1 MAENTI
7 DNLSIQVVASAERV
21 ISTFNR
27 LASGASGLRGAAR
40 GAAGA
45 MQDMAQGARDAG
57 TATQEAGTQSGKAR
71 PNIKGVGKDAKDAGE
86 NAKKGSSGLATFWQS
101 LKRIAY
107 YRMIRSIIKGIGQ
120 AFREG
125 AQNMYQWSS
134 ANPSLS
140 DFAKN
145 MNRIATSVLYLKNS
159 LGALLEPIVR
169 ILTPVI
175 EWVIDK
181 LVWLIDKVNQ
191 FFAALSGAETYTAAK
206 KVATTWGDAADDVAS
221 STHKAAEDIRRTLLG
236 FDEINRLDKPN
247 SGSYGGGGG
256 TPSMSAAAQD
266 MFEERPLEGWA
277 KAISDFI
284 RRIKDFFDGIFGPIK
299 QLFTDAG
306 SAFDDL
312 NRSLDAAQQEDKTVN
327 INVKI
332 NTTAEK
338 LWNDFV
344 DEWNAIKDKILFFKI
359 SPTPPVDLLWN
370 QIKNAWDSVDH
381 TLGFLI
387 ETASSANGHWKYFKN
402 DWDKEDHTVGFVI
415 KSASSANG
423 HWDVFKKA
431 WDKEDRTVGFL
442 IKTASSAKGHWDNF
456 KKDWDNLESNTVG
469 FLIKTA
475 SSANGHWNVFKKEW
489 DAGDRKVGFTIKTAS
504 TADGHWSVFKKAWD
518 AGDRIVG
525 FIIKTA
531 SSANGH
537 WDTFKKAWVAEDRK
551 VGFIITTASSANG
564 HWDVFKKEWVDGNRK
579 VGFIITTASTANG
592 HWDTFKKE
600 WDAGDR
606 TVYVDVQLKKK
617 DWTTVTDFVDDSFG
631 GATGGGGKTSGGGA
645 GRTYS
650 ITADVV
656 KGNAWASTIGGTI
669 TYLGLNDL
677 TTSITTSLKKVSE
690 WKTQGIGKYL
700 DITTQTPKV
709 NVDLNKKWGKKTPV
723 DYLGLSGLS
732 TTIKVGLRAD
742 GSKLKLRVSK
752 GEATI
757 QSATKRTE
765 NVEQTKAL
773 GGVFSNGRW
782 SNIPQ
787 YANGTLNAGTIF
799 AAGEAGPEVVGH
811 VGGRTEVLNKS
822 QLASAMFSA
831 VQAAMAPA
839 AANFAS
845 AAQSMG
851 VANVS
856 FDFETL
862 AEMVRQ
868 GVEQAMAR
876 SNDYDRQKVA
886 LLQQINEKDYNPE
899 ISTSSINKAQQ
910 RMNRRAGTTIVPV
923 GT

>member
-7 DNLSIQVVASAERV
+7 DNLSIQVVASAERA

-27 LASGASGLRGAAR
+27 LASGASGLKNAAN
-40 GAAGA
+40 GAAGG
-45 MQDMAQGARDAG
+45 MQNAAQGAQDMG
-57 TATQEAGTQSGKAR
+57 NATQQAGTQSGKAR
-71 PNIKGVGKDAKDAGE
+71 PNIKGVGKDAKDAGD

-125 AQNMYQWSS
+125 AQNLYQWSA

-145 MNRIATSVLYLKNS
+145 MNRIATSVTYLKNS
-159 LGALLEPIVR
+159 LGAMLEPIVR

-175 EWVIDK
+175 EWVVDK

-206 KVATTWGDAADDVAS
+206 KVAQTWGDTSQQVANN
-221 STHKAAEDIRRTLLG
+221 THKAAEEIKRTILG
-236 FDEINRLDKPN
+236 FDEINKLDKPN
-247 SGSYGGGGG
+247 SGSYGGGSGL
-256 TPSMSAAAQD
+256 PSASAAAQD

-277 KAISDFI
+277 KTISDFI
-284 RRIKDFFDGIFGPIK
+284 RKIKDFFDGIFGPIK

-306 SAFDDL
+306 DAFDNL

-359 SPTPPVDLLWN
+359 SPTPPVDLLWGKITDAWDN
-370 QIKNAWDSVDH
+370 IKDKVLYANVSLSQKASYLWTTLKDAWNNIKDKVLYSNVSLSQKANYLWTTLSNAWDGIKNKVLYADVMLSQKANYLWTTLSNAWGSIQGKVLYVDVMLSQKANYLWTTLQSAWDNIQNKVLYANVSLSQKATYLWDTLKKAWNSIQNKVVYLNVSLSQSANYLWTTLKNAWDGIQNKVVYANVS
-381 TLGFLI
+381 L
-387 ETASSANGHWKYFKN
+387 SQSANYLW
-402 DWDKEDHTVGFVI
+402 TTL
-415 KSASSANG
+415 KSAWDNIKGKVVYLTVEFTQKANYL
-423 HWDVFKKA
+423 WTTLKNA
-431 WDKEDRTVGFL
+431 WDG
-442 IKTASSAKGHWDNF
+442 IKD
-456 KKDWDNLESNTVG
+456 
-469 FLIKTA
+469 
-475 SSANGHWNVFKKEW
+475 
-489 DAGDRKVGFTIKTAS
+489 KVL
-504 TADGHWSVFKKAWD
+504 
-518 AGDRIVG
+518 
-525 FIIKTA
+525 
-531 SSANGH
+531 
-537 WDTFKKAWVAEDRK
+537 
-551 VGFIITTASSANG
+551 
-564 HWDVFKKEWVDGNRK
+564 
-579 VGFIITTASTANG
+579 
-592 HWDTFKKE
+592 
-600 WDAGDR
+600 
-606 TVYVDVQLKKK
+606 YVEVKLKKNG
-617 DWTTVTDFVDDSFG
+617 WTTVTDFVDNSFG

-645 GRTYS
+645 GRNISVGVELSPTWS
-650 ITADVV
+650 EGLGGISGALGISDETVDITANAK
-656 KGNAWASTIGGTI
+656 KGWKGSYKSKVGANDTTSTITANLSKG
-669 TYLGLNDL
+669 
-677 TTSITTSLKKVSE
+677 
-690 WKTQGIGKYL
+690 
-700 DITTQTPKV
+700 
-709 NVDLNKKWGKKTPV
+709 WGKQKPLE
-723 DYLGLSGLS
+723 YLGLSGL
-732 TTIKVGLRAD
+732 TAVIKT
-742 GSKLKLRVSK
+742 KLQKERNNAVSYKIKAGGGTGK
-752 GEATI
+752 GVVAYELM
-757 QSATKRTE
+757 RR
-765 NVEQTKAL
+765 

-782 SNIPQ
+782 SDIPQ